1 MDAAIVGLVVLTYA
15 VGFNVDSFGRE
26 VGFNVGSCAGR
37 VVGFNDGRFV
47 GRRVVGFND
56 GRLDAIEE
64 LEVGIIVVGFDVKEE
79 VGFNVELLKY
89 VPLQLGQYA
98 NSACPRKS
106 TFPFPLTWSI
116 PNDTEA
122 SRSLM
127 TANCMSIGSK
137 LMSALNGPLAG
148 EDTLI

>member
-1 MDAAIVGLVVLTYA
+1 MDAAAVGLVVLTGA
-15 VGFNVDSFGRE
+15 VGFNVGSRFGRE
-26 VGFNVGSCAGR
+26 VGFNDGRRVGRVVSLNVGPRVGR
-37 VVGFNDGRFV
+37 VVGLNV
-47 GRRVVGFND
+47 GRRD
-56 GRLDAIEE
+56 GVKE

>member
-1 MDAAIVGLVVLTYA
+1 MDAAIVGLVVLTYT
-15 VGFNVDSFGRE
+15 VGFNV
-26 VGFNVGSCAGR
+26 VSCVGR
-37 VVGFNDGRFV
+37 VVGLNVGRLV
-47 GRRVVGFND
+47 GRRVVGLNV
-56 GRLDAIEE
+56 GRLDAVEE
-64 LEVGIIVVGFDVKEE
+64 LEVGIIVVGIDVKVE
-79 VGFNVELLKY
+79 VGFNVASLKY

-137 LMSALNGPLAG
+137 LMSALIGPLAG
-148 EDTLI
+148 EYTLS